1 MSMNRVCP
9 ICYRKENIRF
19 NFGDNR
25 EAESDFHKQKWCD
38 CGYSSGEEMMKD
50 QDLGFTDSRWV
61 GIVKYFLDNYF
72 LRIGQGAISNK
83 DENVRFFLK
92 LLKSSANNYR
102 LSIELK
108 PRNDDEDWE
117 FVYEGKP
124 KRKPRKNIFDN
135 SIELEHLPK
144 VVVLETLNTNILRD
158 YQMSKQKIEDLQKKD
173 IKKNRIIAGLLVIII
188 VLGIIAII

>member
-135 SIELEHLPK
+135 AIELEHLPK
-144 VVVLETLNTNILRD
+144 VVVLDTLNTNILRD
-158 YQMSKQKIEDLQKKD
+158 YQMAKQKIEDLHKKD

-188 VLGIIAII
+188 VLGIIAIL

>member
-9 ICYRKENIRF
+9 ICYRKESIRF
-19 NFGDNR
+19 NFGNNR

-83 DENVRFFLK
+83 DENARFFLK

-102 LSIELK
+102 LSIEL
-108 PRNDDEDWE
+108 
-117 FVYEGKP
+117 
-124 KRKPRKNIFDN
+124 
-135 SIELEHLPK
+135 
-144 VVVLETLNTNILRD
+144 
-158 YQMSKQKIEDLQKKD
+158 
-173 IKKNRIIAGLLVIII
+173 
-188 VLGIIAII
+188 